1 MTYLSQ
7 LELAFGSY
15 SGNSIPEMTLETAL
29 DSCPLR
35 GDALTS
41 WESVVITE
49 QRKVN
54 SAVVYRLGMR
64 GLKRQSL
71 VSQYPLG

>member
-1 MTYLSQ
+1 
-7 LELAFGSY
+7 LAFGSY

-41 WESVVITE
+41 
-49 QRKVN
+49 
-54 SAVVYRLGMR
+54 
-64 GLKRQSL
+64 
-71 VSQYPLG
+71 